1 MKKTFKQTMA
11 GLFSTAEGTFY
22 KWKREQRPIISLLE
36 KYFTKEDLEEFLE
49 TGAVARY
56 ELDAIQPKNEN
67 TPLKEPVRSK
77 FGKDY
82 KVAASAVLDCTLASY
97 YNWAKESRPVISLFE
112 QYFTKSELEEF
123 LRTGGIEKMEIVAGL
138 SLEDLK
144 LIRENK
150 EVIIKFQEIK
160 QLLQGTNNV

>member
-1 MKKTFKQTMA
+1 MA

-36 KYFTKEDLEEFLE
+36 KYFTKE
-49 TGAVARY
+49 
-56 ELDAIQPKNEN
+56 
-67 TPLKEPVRSK
+67 
-77 FGKDY
+77 
-82 KVAASAVLDCTLASY
+82 
-97 YNWAKESRPVISLFE
+97 
-112 QYFTKSELEEF
+112 ELEEF